1 MLPDFLKLSPDN
13 GPARYCF
20 DSDETNAP
28 FGKIKH
34 LQRARVSN
42 ELLDIARHQLFGAD
56 DDVDGYRP

>member
-13 GPARYCF
+13 WPARHGF
-20 DSDETNAP
+20 DSDEPNAP

-42 ELLDIARHQLFGAD
+42 ELLDIARHQLLGAD